1 MTQYVKKPGCYVKA
15 AIIDPDKI
23 LILNMTNSPRF
34 QMRLSTR
41 IFLSILG
48 ITLLV
53 WILRGVGLLTFLPGA
68 IIWILILLSFVAG
81 ILNTL
86 IRR

>member
-1 MTQYVKKPGCYVKA
+1 MNSIKKLSL
-15 AIIDPDKI
+15 DPDKI
-23 LILNMTNSPRF
+23 LIFNMANSPRF

-53 WILRGVGLLTFLPGA
+53 WILRGVGLLTFVPGA
-68 IIWILILLSFVAG
+68 VIWILILLSFVAG

>member
-1 MTQYVKKPGCYVKA
+1 MRDSLSLEQ
-15 AIIDPDKI
+15 DKT
-23 LILNMTNSPRF
+23 LIFNMTNSPRF

-48 ITLLV
+48 LTLLV
-53 WILRGVGLLTFLPGA
+53 WILRGVGLLTFLPGGV
-68 IIWILILLSFVAG
+68 IWILILLSFVAG

-86 IRR
+86 VRR

>member
-1 MTQYVKKPGCYVKA
+1 MNSIKKLSL
-15 AIIDPDKI
+15 DPEKI
-23 LILNMTNSPRF
+23 LIFNMANSPRF

-53 WILRGVGLLTFLPGA
+53 WILRGVGLLTFVPGA
-68 IIWILILLSFVAG
+68 VIWILILLSFVAG